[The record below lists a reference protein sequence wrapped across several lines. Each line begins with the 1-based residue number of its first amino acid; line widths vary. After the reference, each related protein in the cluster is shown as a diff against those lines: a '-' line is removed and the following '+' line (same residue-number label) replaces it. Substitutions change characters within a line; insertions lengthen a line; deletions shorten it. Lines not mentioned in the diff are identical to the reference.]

1 MRRQL
6 ANAEDPAQ
14 EPRYSDWL
22 DFILTNG
29 IQFHHV
35 PAQFQT
41 VEMASQAVKFAADLH
56 LKCILIGLRENERG
70 RRILQSPH
78 FHRALVNWTGRP
90 ANPIPTPLL
99 FCRPFKRAVYDTLRA
114 PFNLIVFERGQ
125 RKITDTVFKALKPL
139 FCEFLTGLDRYFC
152 IQAITLYPAAKARFD
167 EAHAAAKR
175 PKKRAKRAQP
185 FYSF

>member
-6 ANAEDPAQ
+6 AITNAQDPTQ

-78 FHRALVNWTGRP
+78 FHRALVNWTARP
-90 ANPIPTPLL
+90 ANPMTPLL
-99 FCRPFKRAVYDTLRA
+99 FCLPFKKAVYDTLRA

-125 RKITDTVFKALKPL
+125 RKISDTVFKALKPL
-139 FCEFLTGLDRYFC
+139 FCEFLTGLDRKFC
-152 IQAITLYPAAKARFD
+152 IQAKTSYPAAKANFD
-167 EAHAAAKR
+167 QAAER
-175 PKKRAKRAQP
+175 PKKRAKR
-185 FYSF
+185 S